1 MSFIISLVLTLL
13 VFSYL
18 LGDTILYRLALSTF
32 VGLAAAFTAQVTFQS
47 VLLPLT
53 VRADLSIADYVIN
66 IGLLLLGGTIA
77 FLLVIKNLR
86 PNTSNQIRIIRYL
99 GSLLRPIR
107 VMGKL
112 SLAILIAIGAAA
124 AVVGA
129 VSGTIVPIV
138 TDTSRIDTSNGI
150 GNLINSIIL
159 FVGVICT
166 LLYFRYSAKP
176 SEDNNSG
183 ERGRVMSLIATIG
196 QGFIV
201 ITLGA
206 LYGAAILTSL
216 TILSGQLEMLLG
228 A

>member
-18 LGDTILYRLALSTF
+18 LGDNILYRLALSIF
-32 VGLAAAFTAQVTFQS
+32 VGLAAAFTTQVTFQS
-47 VLLPLT
+47 VILPLLI
-53 VRADLSIADYVIN
+53 RPN
-66 IGLLLLGGTIA
+66 IPNLGLLFFGGLFA
-77 FLLVIKNLR
+77 LLLVIKNLR
-86 PNTSNQIRIIRYL
+86 PNTGNKIGIIRL
-99 GSLLRPIR
+99 FSSLLNPVRFF
-107 VMGKL
+107 GKL
-112 SLAILIAIGAAA
+112 AMAILIAIGAAA

-129 VSGTIVPIV
+129 VSGTIVPIAM
-138 TDTSRIDTSNGI
+138 DTSK
-150 GNLINSIIL
+150 INFDGGMGELMNSMIL
-159 FVGVICT
+159 FIGVICT

-183 ERGRVMSLIATIG
+183 ERGRIMSLIATIG

-201 ITLGA
+201 VALGA

-216 TILSGQLEMLLG
+216 TILSGQLEMFLG